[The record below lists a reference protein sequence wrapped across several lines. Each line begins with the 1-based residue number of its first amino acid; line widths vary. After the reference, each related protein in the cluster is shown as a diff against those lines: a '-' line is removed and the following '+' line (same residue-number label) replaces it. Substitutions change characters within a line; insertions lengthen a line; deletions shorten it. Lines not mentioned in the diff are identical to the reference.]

1 MLEFVLQ
8 LRNPEGE
15 FEFAGPSMVVLCD
28 GGKRI
33 FGASAVL
40 IKAVMMLSSGEW
52 NIKYN
57 KNLVMCFDERPQHVE
72 YMLFL
77 DRLAPCRPHVRAF
90 KMKPEW
96 KVNVEDFGI
105 KRLFCAERAET

>member
-15 FEFAGPSMVVLCD
+15 FEFAVPSMVMLCD

-33 FGASAVL
+33 CGASAVL
-40 IKAVMMLSSGEW
+40 IEAAMVLSSGEW
-52 NIKYN
+52 NIKHK
-57 KNLVMCFDERPQHVE
+57 KNLVMCFDEQPQHVV

-77 DRLAPCRPHVRAF
+77 GRLAPCMCMTP
-90 KMKPEW
+90 
-96 KVNVEDFGI
+96 
-105 KRLFCAERAET
+105 

>member
-1 MLEFVLQ
+1 MLL
-8 LRNPEGE
+8 LHNLEGE
-15 FEFAGPSMVVLCD
+15 FEFAVPSMVVLCD

-40 IKAVMMLSSGEW
+40 IKAVMVLSNSEW
-52 NIKYN
+52 NTKHK
-57 KNLVMCFDERPQHVE
+57 KNLVMRFDKQPQHIV
-72 YMLFL
+72 YMLCL
-77 DRLAPCRPHVRAF
+77 DRLAPCRPYVRAF

-105 KRLFCAERAET
+105 KRLFSAEHAET